1 MTVQSSQ
8 SIVSGLAVPTE
19 MMGAG
24 TGGVVE
30 STSDSNSDSYR
41 SVIDDLTIKSTSI
54 MRLSMDSN

>member
-8 SIVSGLAVPTE
+8 GIVNGLAVPIE
-19 MMGAG
+19 MMGTG

-54 MRLSMDSN
+54 MRLSMDSS